1 MPLDMLNRRNPADA
15 DYAILELLRERWS
28 ARAFDERDIE
38 HDVLL
43 RIFEAARWSPSSAN
57 EQPWRFVIARRRD
70 AASFARL
77 LGALTPRNQLWVR
90 GAPLMGFSVARLI
103 SERTGQPN
111 RWAWYDTGQSMA
123 HLSVQATGEGLIVH
137 QMAGWDAARARE
149 ACDIPDGFEPVAAF
163 AIGYPGD
170 PALLDEQFR
179 QWEVSPRTRR
189 PLAESLFEG
198 HWGTPLRS
206 I

>member
-1 MPLDMLNRRNPADA
+1 MLSAMLSRRNPAAA
-15 DYAILELLRERWS
+15 DHAIHQLLRERWS

-43 RIFEAARWSPSSAN
+43 RIFEAARWSPSNAN
-57 EQPWRFVIARRRD
+57 EQPWRFMIARRSD
-70 AASFARL
+70 EASFARL
-77 LGALTPRNQLWVR
+77 LGALNPGNQIWVR
-90 GAPLMGFSVARLI
+90 RASLMGFSVARLI

-123 HLSVQATGEGLIVH
+123 HLSVQATHEGLIVH
-137 QMAGWDAARARE
+137 QMAGWDAARARD
-149 ACDIPDGFEPVAAF
+149 ACDIPDGFEPVTAF

-170 PALLDEQFR
+170 PAMLEEQAQKREVAPR
-179 QWEVSPRTRR
+179 QRR
-189 PLAESLFEG
+189 LLAESLYES
-198 HWGTPLRS
+198 HWGAPLRS

>member
-1 MPLDMLNRRNPADA
+1 MRFAMLSRRKPATA
-15 DYAILELLRERWS
+15 DHAILDLLRERWS
-28 ARAFDERDIE
+28 ARAFDDRDIE
-38 HDVLL
+38 DAVLR

-57 EQPWRFVIARRRD
+57 EQPWRFVIARRKD
-70 AASFARL
+70 EASFARL

-123 HLSVQATGEGLIVH
+123 HLSIQATHEGLIVH
-137 QMAGWDAARARE
+137 QMAGYDAARARE
-149 ACDIPDGFEPVAAF
+149 AADIPDGFEPVSAF

-170 PALLDEQFR
+170 PATLDETFQKL
-179 QWEVSPRTRR
+179 EASPRTRR
-189 PLAESLFEG
+189 PQADSLYEG
-198 HWGTPLRS
+198 RWGSPLRS
-206 I
+206 T